1 MRVMMSRPSSRR
13 RAGSCPGRH
22 VRLAAILVCT
32 MGLAACG
39 EPVPVDTH
47 NRAPADADSH
57 VIEHEPLQAPN
68 AAGTSSYDA
77 RQDDA
82 AAADQANETEHE
94 RR

>member
-1 MRVMMSRPSSRR
+1 MLVVMSRPSSRR
-13 RAGSCPGRH
+13 AESFSGRH

-39 EPVPVDTH
+39 ESVPVDTH

-68 AAGTSSYDA
+68 AAGASNDDA
-77 RQDDA
+77 RQDDD
-82 AAADQANETEHE
+82 AAADQANDTEHE